1 MTDET
6 KPTAEQPAAQAKQE
20 KPFKSPVTLQP
31 EEKVLKVL
39 RRHWI
44 HLLKRLG
51 FPLLYGIAGSI
62 LGWVIG
68 FASGGIGMIVALVV
82 WVYCLGWAALNYY
95 KYRNDMWLVT
105 NQRLVDSNHP
115 TPIRH
120 IVSSADLI
128 NVEDIHVDKK
138 GLFQTILDYGDVVCQ
153 TAGVKGNFTLYGIG
167 NPTEVLAL
175 IDHSRDEARKRVV
188 SQQAGSTLK
197 GVSG

>member
-6 KPTAEQPAAQAKQE
+6 KPTAEQPAKAKKE
-20 KPFKSPVTLQP
+20 FKSPITLQP
-31 EEKVLKVL
+31 EETVLKVL

-51 FPLLYGIAGSI
+51 YPLLYGIAGTIIGI
-62 LGWVIG
+62 LIG
-68 FASGGIGMIVALVV
+68 FASGGIGTIVALVV
-82 WVYCLGWAALNYY
+82 WIYCLGWAALNYY
-95 KYRNDMWLVT
+95 KYRNDIWLVT

-138 GLFQTILDYGDVVCQ
+138 GLFQTVLNYGDVVCQ
-153 TAGVKGNFTLYGIG
+153 TAGVKGNFTLFGIG

-175 IDHSRDEARKRVV
+175 IDHSRDEARRRVV
-188 SQQAGSTLK
+188 SQQGGTTLK

>member
-6 KPTAEQPAAQAKQE
+6 IPSTENKPKAPKEA

-31 EEKVLKVL
+31 EEKILKVL

-44 HLLKRLG
+44 FLVRRLG
-51 FPLLYGIAGSI
+51 FPLLYIVVGAI
-62 LGWVIG
+62 LGALLSFITG
-68 FASGGIGMIVALVV
+68 PLGIIAFLLVLI
-82 WVYCLGWAALNYY
+82 YCLGWMGLNYY

-105 NQRLVDSNHP
+105 NQRLIDSTRP

-128 NVEDIHVDKK
+128 NVEDIHVEKD
-138 GLFQTILDYGDVVCQ
+138 GVFQTVLDYGDVICQ

-175 IDHSRDEARKRVV
+175 IDLSRDEARRRVV
-188 SQQAGSTLK
+188 SQQGGPTLK
-197 GVSG
+197 GVAG